1 MQWNS
6 SHRTRLIPTCWTSG
20 FFRSLESFQ
29 QQRTS
34 NNLDELIENVRTVFT
49 DYEAEKLEDVFLTLQ
64 TVLQEIIRRDGSN
77 KFHAPHIGK
86 ARLRREGNLPNV
98 IALDDDAL
106 EKVETHIAA
115 ANANANANDN
125 NHNND
130 NHNNANDNADNNND
144 N

>member
-1 MQWNS
+1 MFAN
-6 SHRTRLIPTCWTSG
+6 
-20 FFRSLESFQ
+20 
-29 QQRTS
+29 
-34 NNLDELIENVRTVFT
+34 
-49 DYEAEKLEDVFLTLQ
+49 YEAEKLNDVFLTLQ